1 MVAARVQID
10 GIAAADQTARLPW
23 SAELKRGI
31 ASLRSLLHGCED
43 AALRGSIGAVAL
55 LVAVLTWG
63 HWGDIQ
69 VDCGKEL
76 YVPYEILRGK
86 LLYRDIFYPYGP
98 LPPYLGALLIEIFGQ
113 HLVVF
118 YLFGIAIAIGCALLL
133 FELGAMLESRAAGLT
148 AAVALLLVGFGPA
161 IFNFPFPYSYGAT
174 MGLLLGLLCAWFT
187 LRHVLDWSGYNML
200 MAGLAAGMALLC
212 KLEFGVACYLM
223 LAFVIVMEAILQRS
237 LRPLLRGFAASIP
250 GIVLWVGVYGWFF
263 WKVTPDV
270 MVNGNWLGPGSYFSH
285 TGGPTLYSMFGE
297 RFILGELINRILLAA
312 VTLMLWFFL
321 AKANLKAS
329 KIAAAIL
336 VTLVLFHRF
345 VHLGSVLPPHPHLLE
360 FMTKNLAM
368 LLVFPVGMFFIG
380 CGFLAYS
387 TYGMILKD
395 DRRRFAEVAF
405 ALFALLPAL
414 RVLAEVEPF
423 NFNVY
428 YSMPLFLIFVIA
440 ISRCIKAAT
449 PTLSPD
455 RQRRLVGYMLAAEVL
470 MLAVIC
476 LCSGTAPDNG
486 KLETSW
492 GAFYMAP
499 DEAITAQQILA
510 FMSAQERQ
518 GRQVVLLPEAP
529 VFYVFAGTD
538 APSRW
543 HTILP
548 GFLSPAQEDSFI
560 ADLNRAAP
568 EYILLTARDTPE
580 YGARSFGIDYYQKT
594 FHWIEANYRVAGE
607 FGHFHRD
614 VIRPSLAA
622 LLYEKVGSGPPDSTA
637 LR

>member
-1 MVAARVQID
+1 MVARRVQMA
-10 GIAAADQTARLPW
+10 GISALEQTARIPL
-23 SAELKRGI
+23 SVELERGRT
-31 ASLRSLLHGCED
+31 SLRSIVAGWED
-43 AALRGSIGAVAL
+43 AALRGSIVVAAML
-55 LVAVLTWG
+55 IVFLTWG

-118 YLFGIAIAIGCALLL
+118 YLFGIAIAIGCALML
-133 FELGAMLESRAAGLT
+133 FELGAMLEGRAAGVT
-148 AAVALLLVGFGPA
+148 AALALLLVGFGPA
-161 IFNFPFPYSYGAT
+161 IFNYPFPYSYGAT

-187 LRHVLDWSGYNML
+187 LRHILGRGSYNML
-200 MAGLAAGMALLC
+200 MAGIAASVALLC
-212 KLEFGVACYLM
+212 KLEFGVACYFM
-223 LAFVIVMEAILQRS
+223 IAFVVAAETTLQRS
-237 LRPLLRGFAASIP
+237 FRPLVRGFVASIP
-250 GIVLWVGVYGWFF
+250 GIVLWFGVYGWFF
-263 WKVTPDV
+263 WKVTPDL

-285 TGGPTLYSMFGE
+285 TGGPPLYAMFGE
-297 RFILGELINRILLAA
+297 RFIPSELIGRILLAG
-312 VTLMLWFFL
+312 VTLLLWFFL
-321 AKANLKAS
+321 AKTNLRVS

-336 VTLVLFHRF
+336 VALVLFHRF
-345 VHLGSVLPPHPHLLE
+345 VHLGSVLPPHPHPLE
-360 FMTKNLAM
+360 FLTKNLASI
-368 LLVFPVGMFFIG
+368 LVFPLGMFFIG
-380 CGFLAYS
+380 CGFLAYAA
-387 TYGMILKD
+387 YKMILSA

-414 RVLAEVEPF
+414 RVLAQVEPF

-449 PTLSPD
+449 PALSPD
-455 RQRRLVGYMLAAEVL
+455 RQRRLVNYMLAAEVL

-476 LCSGTAPDNG
+476 LCSGTEPDNG
-486 KLETSW
+486 ILETSW
-492 GAFYMAP
+492 GAFNMAP
-499 DEAITAQQILA
+499 AEAIIAEQILA
-510 FMSAQERQ
+510 FMTEQQRQ

-529 VFYVFAGTD
+529 VFYALAGTD

-543 HTILP
+543 HTVLP
-548 GFLSPAQEDSFI
+548 GFLSQTQEDAYI

-568 EYILLTARDTPE
+568 QYILLMAREAPE
-580 YGARSFGIDYYQKT
+580 YGARSFGIDYDQKIYQ
-594 FHWIEANYRVAGE
+594 WIEANYRVAGE
-607 FGHFHRD
+607 FGHFHRN

-622 LLYEKVGSGPPDSTA
+622 LLYEKDGSGAQDSRG